1 MCNSEKLK
9 MCKFILTGCM
19 QIICKN
25 VCGKL
30 VQSVSFWHIGLPKAK
45 YYQNLTT
52 ESGSKQKCSLLQEKK
67 SHLGSVPED
76 LGSWHK
82 SRVLDLKG
90 GLRVFRKTQIIST
103 ASDHYFL
110 SYVKKTASSP
120 AGIELK
126 CLYKTVCL
134 TP

>member
-1 MCNSEKLK
+1 MKIKELIEKLK
-9 MCKFILTGCM
+9 QFDPET
-19 QIICKN
+19 
-25 VCGKL
+25 L
-30 VQSVSFWHIGLPKAK
+30 VVVNGLEPTKAK

-76 LGSWHK
+76 SGSWHK

-103 ASDHYFL
+103 ASEYYFL
-110 SYVKKTASSP
+110 SYVKKIASSP